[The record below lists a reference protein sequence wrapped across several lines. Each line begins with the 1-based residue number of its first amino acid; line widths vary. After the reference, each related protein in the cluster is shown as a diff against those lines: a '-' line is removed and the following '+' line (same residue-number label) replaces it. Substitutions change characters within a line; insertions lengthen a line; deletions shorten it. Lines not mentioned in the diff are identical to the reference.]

1 MIEKPPVLDKKK
13 LVDVWMILNS
23 PGHDT
28 LFNKINNEYLYWDKV
43 KYKTPSGVAPSVFW
57 DAVKTKRN
65 LTAKTLTFGKN
76 TFKFSVTEKM
86 QKLLHTLDLNLGGSL
101 GTQGIIPEKDKKF
114 YLINSIMEEAIASS
128 QMEGASTTR
137 KVAKDMLRKQLKPKN
152 KGQQMIYNN
161 YVTIQYLVENQSKDF
176 SVEQLK
182 EIQRLITHNTLTNKE
197 YEGSFRTSDDVMV
210 IDGITG
216 EIAHTPPSHQKVEQ
230 WIAELCD
237 FANNDNE
244 EVFIHPIIKGII
256 IHFMLAYIHPFVDGN
271 GRTARSLVYWYMI
284 KKGYWL
290 TEYLSIS
297 RIIYRNKKKY
307 EMAFLYTE
315 NDENDL
321 SYFIQYNLEVMHKA
335 FEELK
340 IYLQRKISEQNDL
353 LYFKEISEINERQ
366 AQILKTLTEKPK
378 SIFTAKEL
386 TSIFNVSIKTTRS
399 DLQQLVAMGFMQE
412 ININQR
418 QLGYIRADN
427 FEEKIEEARGN

>member
-1 MIEKPPVLDKKK
+1 MIETPPVLDKDKF
-13 LVDVWMILNS
+13 DEVWKILNN
-23 PGHDT
+23 PDFNT
-28 LFNKINNEYLYWDKV
+28 LFNKINKEYLYWDKV
-43 KYKTPSGVAPSVFW
+43 KYKAPDNVNPTAFW
-57 DAVKTKRN
+57 HAVKTKRN
-65 LTAKTLTFGKN
+65 LSAKTLTFGKC
-76 TFKFSVTEKM
+76 TFQFTVTDRM
-86 QKLLHTLDLNLGGSL
+86 QELLHTLDLNLGGSL

-152 KGQQMIYNN
+152 KGQQMISNN
-161 YVTIQYLVENQSKDF
+161 YVTIRYLVDNQSKTF

-182 EIQRLITHNTLTNKE
+182 EIQRLITYNTLTNKE
-197 YEGSFRTSDDVMV
+197 YEGNFRTSDDVMV
-210 IDGITG
+210 MDSITG
-216 EIAHTPPSHQKVEQ
+216 EVAHTPPSYNEVER
-230 WIAELCD
+230 WIAELCY
-237 FANNDNE
+237 FANNDDDNF
-244 EVFIHPIIKGII
+244 FIHPIIKGII

-297 RIIYRNKKKY
+297 RIIYRSKKKY
-307 EMAFLYTE
+307 ETAFLYTE

-321 SYFIQYNLEVMHKA
+321 SYFIQYNLETMHKA

-353 LYFKEISEINERQ
+353 IYFKEIPEINERQ

-378 SIFTAKEL
+378 TIFTAKEL
-386 TSIFNVSIKTTRS
+386 TSIFNVSIKTTRG
-399 DLQQLVAMGFMQE
+399 DLQQLVLLGYMQE

-418 QLGYIRADN
+418 QLGYIKSDD
-427 FEEKIEEARGN
+427 FDVKIEEVRGD

>member
-57 DAVKTKRN
+57 HAVKTKRN

-86 QKLLHTLDLNLGGSL
+86 QELLHTLDLNLGGSL

-176 SVEQLK
+176 SEEHLK
-182 EIQRLITHNTLTNKE
+182 EIQRLIKHNTLTNKE

-256 IHFMLAYIHPFVDGN
+256 IHFMLAYIHTFVDGN

-378 SIFTAKEL
+378 SIFTAKEQ

-418 QLGYIRADN
+418 QFGYIRADN

>member
-57 DAVKTKRN
+57 HAVKTKRN

-86 QKLLHTLDLNLGGSL
+86 QELLHTLDLNLGGSL

-418 QLGYIRADN
+418 QFGYIRADN

>member
-1 MIEKPPVLDKKK
+1 MIEIPPILDKDN
-13 LVDVWMILNS
+13 LDDVWQILVN
-23 PGHDT
+23 PDFDV

-43 KYKTPSGVAPSVFW
+43 KYRIPTDVDPSVFW
-57 DAVKTKRN
+57 RAVKIKRN
-65 LTAKTLTFGKN
+65 LTAKTLTFGKSV
-76 TFKFSVTEKM
+76 FKFTVPNKM
-86 QKLLHTLDLNLGGSL
+86 QELLHTLDLNLGGSL

-114 YLINSIMEEAIASS
+114 YLVNSIMEEAIASS

-152 KGQQMIYNN
+152 KGQQMISNN
-161 YVTIQYLVENQSKDF
+161 YITIQYLVDNQSQTF

-182 EIQRLITHNTLTNKE
+182 EIQRLITFNTLTNKE
-197 YEGSFRTSDDVMV
+197 YEGNFRTSDDVMV
-210 IDGITG
+210 MDSITG
-216 EIAHTPPSHQKVEQ
+216 EIAHTPPPHREVEQ

-237 FANNDNE
+237 FANNDEDDN
-244 EVFIHPIIKGII
+244 FIHPIIKGII

-290 TEYLSIS
+290 TEYLSFS
-297 RIIYRNKKKY
+297 RIIYRTKKKY
-307 EMAFLYTE
+307 ETAYLYTE

-321 SYFIQYNLEVMHKA
+321 SYFIQYNLETMHKA

-353 LYFKEISEINERQ
+353 LFFKEISEINERQ

-378 SIFTAKEL
+378 TIFTAKEL
-386 TSIFNVSIKTTRS
+386 TSLFNVSIKTTRS
-399 DLQQLVAMGFMQE
+399 DLQHLVSLGFMQE

-418 QLGYIRADN
+418 QMGYIKADN
-427 FEEKIEEARGN
+427 FEQKLKEARGN

>member
-1 MIEKPPVLDKKK
+1 ML
-13 LVDVWMILNS
+13 
-23 PGHDT
+23 
-28 LFNKINNEYLYWDKV
+28 LFN
-43 KYKTPSGVAPSVFW
+43 
-57 DAVKTKRN
+57 
-65 LTAKTLTFGKN
+65 
-76 TFKFSVTEKM
+76 
-86 QKLLHTLDLNLGGSL
+86 
-101 GTQGIIPEKDKKF
+101 
-114 YLINSIMEEAIASS
+114 
-128 QMEGASTTR
+128 
-137 KVAKDMLRKQLKPKN
+137 
-152 KGQQMIYNN
+152 
-161 YVTIQYLVENQSKDF
+161 
-176 SVEQLK
+176 
-182 EIQRLITHNTLTNKE
+182 IQRLITHNTLTNKE

-230 WIAELCD
+230 WITELCD

-399 DLQQLVAMGFMQE
+399 DLQQLVALGFMQE

-418 QLGYIRADN
+418 QFGYIRADN
-427 FEEKIEEARGN
+427 FEEKLEEIRGN

>member
-1 MIEKPPVLDKKK
+1 MIETPPVLDKDKF
-13 LVDVWMILNS
+13 DEVWKILTN
-23 PGHDT
+23 PDFNT
-28 LFNKINNEYLYWDKV
+28 LFSKINKEYLYWDKV
-43 KYKTPSGVAPSVFW
+43 KYKAPDNVNPTAFW
-57 DAVKTKRN
+57 HAVKTKRN
-65 LTAKTLTFGKN
+65 LSAKTLTFGKC
-76 TFKFSVTEKM
+76 TFKFTVTDRM
-86 QKLLHTLDLNLGGSL
+86 QELLHTLDLNLGGSL

-152 KGQQMIYNN
+152 KGQQMISNN
-161 YVTIQYLVENQSKDF
+161 YVTIRYLVENQSKTF

-182 EIQRLITHNTLTNKE
+182 EIQRLITYNTLTNKE
-197 YEGSFRTSDDVMV
+197 YEGNFRTTDDVMV
-210 IDGITG
+210 MDSITG
-216 EIAHTPPSHQKVEQ
+216 EVAHTPPSYNEVER
-230 WIAELCD
+230 WIAELCH
-237 FANNDNE
+237 FANNDDDNF
-244 EVFIHPIIKGII
+244 FIHPIIKGII

-297 RIIYRNKKKY
+297 RIIYRSKKKY
-307 EMAFLYTE
+307 ETAFLYTE

-321 SYFIQYNLEVMHKA
+321 SYFIQYNLETMHKA

-353 LYFKEISEINERQ
+353 IYFKEIPEINERQ

-378 SIFTAKEL
+378 TIFTAKEL
-386 TSIFNVSIKTTRS
+386 TSIFNVSIKTTRG
-399 DLQQLVAMGFMQE
+399 DLQQLVLLGYMQE

-418 QLGYIRADN
+418 QLGYIKSDD
-427 FEEKIEEARGN
+427 FDVKIEEVRGD

>member
-1 MIEKPPVLDKKK
+1 
-13 LVDVWMILNS
+13 
-23 PGHDT
+23 
-28 LFNKINNEYLYWDKV
+28 
-43 KYKTPSGVAPSVFW
+43 
-57 DAVKTKRN
+57 
-65 LTAKTLTFGKN
+65 
-76 TFKFSVTEKM
+76 
-86 QKLLHTLDLNLGGSL
+86 
-101 GTQGIIPEKDKKF
+101 
-114 YLINSIMEEAIASS
+114 MEEAIASS

-418 QLGYIRADN
+418 QFGYIRADN

>member
-1 MIEKPPVLDKKK
+1 MIEKPPVFDKDKFE
-13 LVDVWMILNS
+13 DIWSILIN
-23 PGHDT
+23 PNYDA

-43 KYKTPSGVAPSVFW
+43 KYKVPAKVNPAAFW
-57 DAVKTKRN
+57 YALKTKRN
-65 LTAKTLTFGKN
+65 LAAKTLKFGE
-76 TFKFSVTEKM
+76 TVFKFTVTEKM
-86 QKLLHTLDLNLGGSL
+86 QELLHILDLNLGGSL
-101 GTQGIIPEKDKKF
+101 RTRGIIPEKDKKF
-114 YLINSIMEEAIASS
+114 YLISSIMEEAIASS
-128 QMEGASTTR
+128 QMEGASTTL

-161 YVTIQYLVENQSKDF
+161 YITIQYLVKNQSQDF

-182 EIQRLITHNTLTNKE
+182 EIQRLITHNTLSNKE

-210 IDGITG
+210 MDSITG
-216 EIAHTPPSHQKVEQ
+216 DIAHMPPSYQEIEK
-230 WIAELCD
+230 WIYELCN
-237 FANNDNE
+237 FANNDND

-297 RIIYRNKKKY
+297 RIIYRSKKKY

-321 SYFIQYNLEVMHKA
+321 SYFIQYNLETMHKA

-366 AQILKTLTEKPK
+366 AQILKILTEKPK

-386 TSIFNVSIKTTRS
+386 TSLFNVSIKTTRS
-399 DLQQLVAMGFMQE
+399 DLQQLVALGFMQE

-418 QLGYIRADN
+418 QLGYIKSDN
-427 FEEKIEEARGN
+427 FEQKIEEARGN

>member
-57 DAVKTKRN
+57 HAVKTKRN

-86 QKLLHTLDLNLGGSL
+86 QELLHTLDLNLGGSL

-386 TSIFNVSIKTTRS
+386 TSLFNVSIKTTRS
-399 DLQQLVAMGFMQE
+399 DLQQLVAMEFMQE

-418 QLGYIRADN
+418 QFGYIRADN

>member
-1 MIEKPPVLDKKK
+1 MIETPPVLDKDK
-13 LVDVWMILNS
+13 LDEVWKILIN
-23 PGHDT
+23 PDFDT
-28 LFNKINNEYLYWDKV
+28 LFNKINKEYLYWDKV
-43 KYKTPSGVAPSVFW
+43 KYKVPANVNPSAFW
-57 DAVKTKRN
+57 QAVKTKRN
-65 LTAKTLTFGKN
+65 LTAKTLTFGKSA
-76 TFKFSVTEKM
+76 FKFSVTDRM
-86 QKLLHTLDLNLGGSL
+86 QELLHTLDLNLGGSL

-152 KGQQMIYNN
+152 KGQQMISNN
-161 YVTIQYLVENQSKDF
+161 YVTIRYLVENQSKTF

-182 EIQRLITHNTLTNKE
+182 EIQRLITYNTLTNKE
-197 YEGSFRTSDDVMV
+197 YEGNFRTTDDVMV
-210 IDGITG
+210 MDSITG
-216 EIAHTPPSHQKVEQ
+216 EVAHTPPSYNEVER
-230 WIAELCD
+230 WIAELCH
-237 FANNDNE
+237 FANIDDDNF
-244 EVFIHPIIKGII
+244 FIHPIIKGII

-297 RIIYRNKKKY
+297 RIIYRSKKKY
-307 EMAFLYTE
+307 ETAFLYTE

-321 SYFIQYNLEVMHKA
+321 SYFIQYNLETMYKA

-353 LYFKEISEINERQ
+353 IYFKEIPEINERQ

-378 SIFTAKEL
+378 TIFTAKEL
-386 TSIFNVSIKTTRS
+386 TSIFNVSIKTTRG
-399 DLQQLVAMGFMQE
+399 DLQQLVLLGYMQE

-418 QLGYIRADN
+418 QLGYIKSDDFDVR
-427 FEEKIEEARGN
+427 IEEIRGN

>member
-1 MIEKPPVLDKKK
+1 MIEKPPVLAKKK
-13 LVDVWMILNS
+13 FEEVWKILIN
-23 PGHDT
+23 PDHDA
-28 LFNKINNEYLYWDKV
+28 LFNKINNEYLYWDKI
-43 KYKTPSGVAPSVFW
+43 KYKIPTDVDSSAFW
-57 DAVKTKRN
+57 HAVKSKRN
-65 LTAKTLTFGKN
+65 LTAKTLTFGK
-76 TFKFSVTEKM
+76 TIFKFTVTEKM
-86 QKLLHTLDLNLGGSL
+86 QELLHTLDLNLGGSL

-128 QMEGASTTR
+128 QIEGASTTR

-230 WIAELCD
+230 WITELCD

-399 DLQQLVAMGFMQE
+399 DLQQLVALGFMQE

-418 QLGYIRADN
+418 QFGYIRVDN

>member
-57 DAVKTKRN
+57 HAVKTKRN

-86 QKLLHTLDLNLGGSL
+86 QELLHTLDLNLGGSL

-256 IHFMLAYIHPFVDGN
+256 IHFMLAYIHTFVDGN

-378 SIFTAKEL
+378 SIFTAIEL
-386 TSIFNVSIKTTRS
+386 TFIFNVSIKTTRS

-418 QLGYIRADN
+418 QFGYIRADN

>member
-399 DLQQLVAMGFMQE
+399 DLQQLVALGFMQE